1 MARVIVL
8 PSMNKRLFEAKGSLR
23 KRLLISASLVL
34 FIFLGLMGVVLDQAF
49 RNSAENSIAER
60 LKIQI
65 YGLLSVTEFDS
76 HKLTLPEILQEP
88 RFNNPGSDL
97 FALVLNDM
105 GEEQWRSPSSI
116 DLVLSQPNLLY
127 QNLEPG
133 KEKFGQVITDS
144 TTHFYLS
151 YKILWLG
158 SGELATPF
166 TFVVIQTKE
175 TYFREITSYRNNLW
189 GWLVGV
195 TLLLIAVQ
203 AVVMKW
209 GLSPLGDLAS
219 DLKAIEDGSQ
229 SFLDGEYPD
238 EIEGVTK
245 NLNLLLSSERAQR
258 EQYRTTMADLAHS
271 LKTPLAILKG
281 SSNQLEY
288 KGANSISDIQ
298 ETINEQVTRMD
309 EIIGYQLE
317 RAVLDSSPLIKKSIM
332 VRPIIDK
339 LISAMS
345 KVYADKQVEIE
356 LNYQDCTFF
365 GDERDLME
373 VLGNIIDNAYK
384 YGSHRV
390 RIELGRTKGI
400 DLKIVVEDDGAG
412 IEDSDRSK
420 ILSRGSRLDSSELGQ
435 GIGLAVVVE
444 IVNRY
449 GGQIEIEDSILGG
462 AKVCIIFS

>member
-1 MARVIVL
+1 
-8 PSMNKRLFEAKGSLR
+8 
-23 KRLLISASLVL
+23 
-34 FIFLGLMGVVLDQAF
+34 MGVVLDQAF
-49 RNSAENSIAER
+49 RNSAENGIAER

-76 HKLTLPEILQEP
+76 YKLTLPEVLQEP

-97 FALVLNDM
+97 FALVLDDT
-105 GEEQWRSPSSI
+105 GQEQWRSPSSI
-116 DLVLSQPNLLY
+116 DLVIDRPDLLY
-127 QNLEPG
+127 QNLKAGE
-133 KEKFGQVITDS
+133 ERFGQVISDS
-144 TTHFYLS
+144 STHFYLS

-158 SGELATPF
+158 SGESATPF

-175 TYFREITSYRNNLW
+175 TYFREISSYRNNLW
-189 GWLVGV
+189 TWLVGV
-195 TLLLIAVQ
+195 ILVLIAVQ

-209 GLSPLGDLAS
+209 GLAPLGELAS

-229 SFLDGEYPD
+229 GYLDGDYPD
-238 EIEGVTK
+238 EIEGVTR
-245 NLNLLLSSERAQR
+245 NLNLLLARERAQR
-258 EQYRTTMADLAHS
+258 EKYRTTMADLAHS

-288 KGANSISDIQ
+288 KGASSVSDIQ
-298 ETINEQVTRMD
+298 ETINEQVNRMD

-317 RAVLDSSPLIKKSIM
+317 RAVLESSTLIKKSIM
-332 VRPIIDK
+332 VKPIIDK

-345 KVYADKQVEIE
+345 KVYADKDIDIE
-356 LNYQDCTFF
+356 LNFQDCTFF

-373 VLGNIIDNAYK
+373 VLGNITDNAYK
-384 YGSHRV
+384 YGRKRV
-390 RIELGRTKGI
+390 RVELGSAKGV
-400 DLKIVVEDDGAG
+400 DLKIVVEDDGPG
-412 IEDSDRSK
+412 IEEINRSK
-420 ILSRGSRLDSSELGQ
+420 ILSRGSRLDSRESGQ

-462 AKVCIIFS
+462 AKVSITFC